1 MASRNAHWLL
11 RREETIAQQREC
23 GRHRRWDREAQ
34 RDWDILHERVTYSE
48 GLRTVET
55 LVGDLIVVLEGNP
68 YPGEFK
74 RVLEIAAELF
84 PDAKVM
90 LYPKTFLKG
99 ERLWIEIFELG
110 GVEHR
115 ERLRFPVRDGEI
127 DISEVEEKLWGLVR
141 EDGTILSSAIAP
153 ALGLVAT
160 GKAFRVVKEKL
171 LERKWQWSRRREGGQ
186 FVRIVIPPRED

>member
-1 MASRNAHWLL
+1 ML

-23 GRHRRWDREAQ
+23 GRQKRWDREAR
-34 RDWDILHERVTYSE
+34 RDWDILHERVTYNE

-127 DISEVEEKLWGLVR
+127 DISEVEEKLWELVR
-141 EDGTILSSAIAP
+141 EDGTILASDIPKALKLAP
-153 ALGLVAT
+153 T
-160 GKAFRVVKEKL
+160 GKAYAAVRGRLKER
-171 LERKWQWSRRREGGQ
+171 EWVWVRRRDGGKLAT
-186 FVRIVIPPRED
+186 VVIPPRSV

>member
-1 MASRNAHWLL
+1 ML

-23 GRHRRWDREAQ
+23 GRQKRWDREAR
-34 RDWDILHERVTYSE
+34 RDWDILHERVTYNE

-127 DISEVEEKLWGLVR
+127 DISEVEEKLWELVR

-171 LERKWQWSRRREGGQ
+171 LERKWRWSRRREDGQ
-186 FVRIVIPPRED
+186 FVRIVIPPKED